1 MNATYLICG
10 AMLVI
15 VAGMFKTADGKDG
28 RKWRQRRIAHVF
40 GKRNG
45 ENLDEVFSFP
55 QTGPLP
61 IYNEDSEDSQDYDS
75 SYDTEPDYI
84 PDSVIRRYIL
94 NKLIISN
101 RSIPSNHLARLWL
114 LNTLIT
120 SGSVFSCSCS
130 DKSKP
135 VNSLT
140 LSSLFHHFC
149 AFSSSHPKGAFLLSQ
164 K

>member
-45 ENLDEVFSFP
+45 DNLDKVFSFP

-61 IYNEDSEDSQDYDS
+61 IYSEDGEDSQDYDS

-84 PDSVIRRYIL
+84 PDSVIRRLSYL
-94 NKLIISN
+94 ELL
-101 RSIPSNHLARLWL
+101 RRLRPANSDL
-114 LNTLIT
+114 LNYWADLKNYLDY
-120 SGSVFSCSCS
+120 GE
-130 DKSKP
+130 DR
-135 VNSLT
+135 
-140 LSSLFHHFC
+140 
-149 AFSSSHPKGAFLLSQ
+149 
-164 K
+164 

>member
-45 ENLDEVFSFP
+45 ENLDKVFSFP

-84 PDSVIRRYIL
+84 PDSVIRRLSYL
-94 NKLIISN
+94 ELL
-101 RSIPSNHLARLWL
+101 RRLRPANSDL
-114 LNTLIT
+114 LNYWADLKNYLDY
-120 SGSVFSCSCS
+120 GE
-130 DKSKP
+130 DR
-135 VNSLT
+135 
-140 LSSLFHHFC
+140 
-149 AFSSSHPKGAFLLSQ
+149 
-164 K
+164 